1 MKILKKLFG
10 GRRESRVRSSWN
22 DFRFPGN
29 VLKPGAVGVFASPGV
44 SGIWSAVYLA
54 RALQESYSDIP
65 IHFIAHMDYAPLAGY
80 LPWTPE
86 LHTYG
91 SDPSKLEPET
101 EQGVLLFASE
111 PGDELLRAV
120 EKISP
125 GACVSLVEHPSV
137 NIQVKIET
145 APFPVSIGSMMS
157 VLGLSFPE
165 GWLPEPPMVLSE
177 KASAIL
183 SPVSHKTLPYILA
196 TEDAADIL
204 EKKRAEVPLKL
215 VIVDGKSSNI
225 PPETD
230 QALLAAIVAGAS
242 AVVTTDRDLWI
253 HSVALKIPVIGLDR
267 RGTFTG
273 WDSQVS
279 RGESQFLEQWASMI
293 RRGW

>member
-1 MKILKKLFG
+1 MKIFKKIFG

-22 DFRFPGN
+22 DFRFPGD
-29 VLKPGAVGVFASPGV
+29 VLKPGSVGVFASPGV
-44 SGIWSAVYLA
+44 SGIWSAVYVA
-54 RALQESYSDIP
+54 RALQESYPDTP
-65 IHFIAHMDYAPLAGY
+65 VHFITHMDYASVTGF

-86 LHTYG
+86 VHVYA
-91 SDPSKLEPET
+91 SDSSKIEPET
-101 EQGVLLFASE
+101 ESGMLLFAPE
-111 PGDELLRAV
+111 PCDELLKTV

-125 GACVSLVEHPSV
+125 GACVSIVEHSSV
-137 NIQVKIET
+137 NIQVKIDPL
-145 APFPVSIGSMMS
+145 PFPGSISSMMS
-157 VLGLSFPE
+157 VLGLSFPAD
-165 GWLPEPPMVLSE
+165 WRPEPPMVLSE

-196 TEDAADIL
+196 TEAAAEIL
-204 EKKRAEVPLKL
+204 EKKRAEIPLKL
-215 VIVDGKSSNI
+215 VIVDGKGSNI

-242 AVVTTDRDLWI
+242 AVVTTEKDLWI
-253 HSVALKIPVIGLDR
+253 HSIALKVPVIGLDR

-273 WDSQVS
+273 WDNQAS